1 MRQDRTMLASEQF
14 IQAVLGEEY
23 VTPVTDLMADIYEET
38 QPNKPVLYLL
48 SAGAD
53 PTGSIDEY
61 AKKHKQ
67 FPTGKVSMG
76 EA

>member
-14 IQAVLGEEY
+14 IRAVLGEEY
-23 VTPVTDLMADIYEET
+23 VAPVTDMMIDIYEET
-38 QPNKPVLYLL
+38 RPNKPVLYLL